1 MIRMVGLDL
10 DGTLLRQ
17 DKSISDYS
25 RDILRRASALGT
37 VIVPV
42 TGRPLAGVPSAVKCL
57 PGVRYCITSN
67 GAAVYDLKEGKVI
80 KEVLMKPETVL
91 SVLSAAQGLCLIRE
105 VFTGGWGYHEH
116 KDYEMLKK
124 RFAGTPVMPYI
135 DSSRKKTGS
144 LEEFVRN
151 RKEGFENISIMSGC
165 PGDREEIRRRLEGI
179 TGINVILPWKTDLEI
194 TDGKA
199 EKGDALLFLA
209 ERLGIGREETMAAG
223 DSDNDLSLLRKAGLA
238 LAMGNASVH
247 IKEAADY
254 ITEDNEHDGA
264 ARAVERFILEEH

>member
-25 RDILRRASALGT
+25 RRVLQRLSDLGT

-42 TGRPLAGVPSAVKCL
+42 TGRPLAGVPSAVRNL

-67 GAAVYDLKEGKVI
+67 GAAVYDLLEGKVLM
-80 KEVLMKPETVL
+80 EVLMDPQRALMVL
-91 SVLSAAQGLCLIRE
+91 DAAEDIAVIRE
-105 VFTGGWGYHEH
+105 IFTGGWGYHERE
-116 KDYEMLKK
+116 DYERLKS
-124 RFAGTPVMPYI
+124 RFTGTPVMPYI
-135 DSSRKKTGS
+135 DSSRKRIAS
-144 LEEFVRN
+144 LKAFIRDREE
-151 RKEGFENISIMSGC
+151 GYENISIMCGSFE
-165 PGDREEIRRRLEGI
+165 DRERLRERLGRI
-179 TGINVILPWKTDLEI
+179 GGINVILPWKTDLEI

-209 ERLGIGREETMAAG
+209 ELLGIRNEETLAAG
-223 DSDNDLSLLRKAGLA
+223 DSDNDLSLLKKAGLA
-238 LAMGNASVH
+238 LAMGNASAH

-254 ITEDNEHDGA
+254 ITEDNENDGA
-264 ARAVERFILEEH
+264 ARALARFILEEV